1 MHPRREWR
9 QLLIGS
15 GRVNTRNTRGFAG
28 PLRNGPTYIHIYLS
42 YMCVSESLHS
52 CHHAATLALHHLG
65 HELAEAAT
73 TWHEAP

>member
-28 PLRNGPTYIHIYLS
+28 PLRNGPTYIHIT
-42 YMCVSESLHS
+42 YMCVSESLD
-52 CHHAATLALHHLG
+52 
-65 HELAEAAT
+65 T
-73 TWHEAP
+73 T

>member
-28 PLRNGPTYIHIYLS
+28 PLCNGPTYIHIT
-42 YMCVSESLHS
+42 YMCVSESLD
-52 CHHAATLALHHLG
+52 
-65 HELAEAAT
+65 T
-73 TWHEAP
+73 T